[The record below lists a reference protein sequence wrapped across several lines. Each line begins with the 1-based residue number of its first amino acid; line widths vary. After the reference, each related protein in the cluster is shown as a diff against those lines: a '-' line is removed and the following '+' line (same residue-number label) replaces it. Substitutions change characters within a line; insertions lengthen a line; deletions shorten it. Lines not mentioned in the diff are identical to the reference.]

1 MAEQTTAY
9 IGLGSNLGEREKSI
23 RNAVKML
30 GDTEGIE
37 VIRVSEIIETSP
49 LGQANQPAYLNA
61 VTEIETS
68 LSAEDLYGN
77 LADIETMLG
86 REKKEKWA
94 SRIID
99 LDLLL
104 FGLEIISKPNL
115 TVPHSQMHLRS
126 FVLKGMCELNPEL
139 VHPVINES
147 MNELAARLNGAD
159 YVLNSGIPQVVSV
172 GGIIGVGKTTSA
184 ENLAKLLGGKLLL
197 EAYDTNPYMPEV
209 YAGKKQYALDSQLYF
224 LTTRTEQLN
233 PDVLTAGQIA
243 VSDYVFEKELIYARR
258 LLDSRQLRLYE
269 RTYPPLAEQVI
280 PPVLV
285 IYLEDLAKNCLERI
299 HKRNRPY
306 EQKIE
311 LSFLESLDADYQK
324 LFKDWKA
331 CPIIRKQVSK
341 FDCTKD
347 SDLQHLANQVKYY
360 IACDSL
366 VANTPKQSK
375 I

>member
-1 MAEQTTAY
+1 MAERTTAY

-23 RNAVKML
+23 WNAVNML
-30 GDTEGIE
+30 GETEAIE
-37 VIRVSEIIETSP
+37 VVRESEIIETSP
-49 LGQANQPAYLNA
+49 LGKMNQPKYLNA
-61 VTEIETS
+61 VAEIETG
-68 LSAEDLYGN
+68 LSAEDLYKR
-77 LADIETMLG
+77 LVDIETALG
-86 REKKEKWA
+86 RETKEKWA

-104 FGLEIISKPNL
+104 FGGEIINNPNL

-147 MNELAARLNGAD
+147 MKELAVRLNGAD
-159 YVLNSGIPQVVSV
+159 YVLNSEIPQVISV
-172 GGIIGVGKTTSA
+172 GGIIGVGKTTLA
-184 ENLAKLLGGKLLL
+184 ENIAKLLGGKLLL

-233 PDVLTAGQIA
+233 PDVLTAGRIA
-243 VSDYVFEKELIYARR
+243 VSDYVFDKELIYARR
-258 LLDSRQLRLYE
+258 LLDARQLTLYE
-269 RTYPPLAEQVI
+269 RTYPLLTSQVVS
-280 PPVLV
+280 PVLV
-285 IYLEDLAKNCLERI
+285 IYLEDSAQNCLERI

-311 LSFLESLDADYQK
+311 LSFLESLNADYQK
-324 LFKDWKA
+324 LFKDWKT
-331 CPIIRKQVSK
+331 CPVIRKQVSK

-347 SDLQHLANQVKYY
+347 ADLQHLANQIKCY
-360 IACDSL
+360 ISSDSL
-366 VANTPKQSK
+366 IANTPKQSK